1 MPIMNTRT
9 KMYFIASDRA
19 RRKNVFHTFF
29 FICAIVFF
37 CVFLADTLD
46 IYNEAEI

>member
-1 MPIMNTRT
+1 MPIMHTRT

-19 RRKNVFHTFF
+19 RCRNVFLHILFYMCYC
-29 FICAIVFF
+29 IF